1 MHKGEKM
8 KKEIYINESMGE
20 TRIAILEDGQLV
32 EVYIEK
38 QDKHRMVG
46 NVYRGVVE
54 NVLPGMQAAFV
65 DIGYDINAFL
75 PFTEIQNNK
84 YIDGTDSDEHHNK
97 NNHNH
102 GSIKVDLQ
110 TGQEIFIQVIK
121 EPFAGKGPRVTTE
134 VAIPGR
140 LLVLVPNEKYIG
152 ISKKVWDKYERRRLK
167 KIANSLK
174 EDNFGLI
181 IRTVAEGKSE
191 EQLSNDYKA
200 LIKKW
205 QTLKSKTKRAKA
217 PCIVYEDLETA
228 SSVIRDLFSSDVE
241 KIVIDSK
248 KLYRKTQTYLE
259 EVSPNMASR
268 LDYYKLK
275 TPIFEG
281 MGIEDDIAKLLRPK
295 VWLKSGAYL
304 IIEKTEAMV
313 VVDVN
318 SGRFVGKKGHEENSL
333 KINLEAAREV
343 ARQLRLRDL
352 SGLIVIDFIDMR
364 EVANQRKVY
373 HELRKELNKDRAKVA
388 VSPISEFGL
397 LEMTRQRIRLS
408 LLDSMSDEC
417 PTCHGAGK
425 IISLETLITRI
436 DHWLRRYK
444 SKFSD
449 LRLRL
454 DLHPENAEFL
464 DTNKKKIIRGLM
476 WQNFVHISVAANSSI
491 KRDQY
496 RFYRAK
502 DGKDVTN
509 KVDIV

>member
-1 MHKGEKM
+1 M
-8 KKEIYINESMGE
+8 
-20 TRIAILEDGQLV
+20 
-32 EVYIEK
+32 
-38 QDKHRMVG
+38 
-46 NVYRGVVE
+46 
-54 NVLPGMQAAFV
+54 
-65 DIGYDINAFL
+65 
-75 PFTEIQNNK
+75 
-84 YIDGTDSDEHHNK
+84 
-97 NNHNH
+97 
-102 GSIKVDLQ
+102 
-110 TGQEIFIQVIK
+110 
-121 EPFAGKGPRVTTE
+121 
-134 VAIPGR
+134 
-140 LLVLVPNEKYIG
+140 
-152 ISKKVWDKYERRRLK
+152 
-167 KIANSLK
+167 
-174 EDNFGLI
+174 
-181 IRTVAEGKSE
+181 
-191 EQLSNDYKA
+191 
-200 LIKKW
+200 
-205 QTLKSKTKRAKA
+205 
-217 PCIVYEDLETA
+217 
-228 SSVIRDLFSSDVE
+228 FSSDVE

-275 TPIFEG
+275 TPVFEG

-352 SGLIVIDFIDMR
+352 SGLIVIDFIDLR
-364 EVANQRKVY
+364 EANNQRKVY

-454 DLHPENAEFL
+454 DLHPENEEFL
-464 DTNKKKIIRGLM
+464 NTNKKKILRGLM

>member
-1 MHKGEKM
+1 M

-20 TRIAILEDGQLV
+20 TRIAIMEDGQLV

-65 DIGYDINAFL
+65 DIGYEINAFL
-75 PFTEIQNNK
+75 PFTEIQN
-84 YIDGTDSDEHHNK
+84 DEYLDDDLKENDKK
-97 NNHNH
+97 NNRNN
-102 GSIKVDLQ
+102 GSIKVDLS
-110 TGQEIFIQVIK
+110 TGQEIYVQVIK
-121 EPFAGKGPRVTTE
+121 EPFAGKGPRVTTGI
-134 VAIPGR
+134 ALPGR
-140 LLVLVPNEKYIG
+140 LLVLVPNSKYVG
-152 ISKKVWDKYERRRLK
+152 ISKKMWDKYERRRLK
-167 KIANSLK
+167 KIANKIK
-174 EDNFGLI
+174 ENNVGLI

-191 EQLSNDYKA
+191 EQINNDYQN

-205 QTLKSKTKRAKA
+205 KTVERKVKNTKA
-217 PCIVYEDLETA
+217 PAIVYEDLETA
-228 SSVIRDLFSSDVE
+228 SSVIRDLFSPDVE

-248 KLYRKTQTYLE
+248 KLYRKTQTYLD

-281 MGIEDDIAKLLRPK
+281 MGIEDEIAKLLRPK

-318 SGRFVGKKGHEENSL
+318 SGRYVGKKAHEDNSL

-364 EVANQRKVY
+364 EEENRKKIY
-373 HELRKELNKDRAKVA
+373 YELRKELKKDRAKVA

-408 LLDSMSDEC
+408 LIDSMSDEC

-425 IISLETLITRI
+425 IISIETLITRI
-436 DHWLRRYK
+436 DHWVRRYK
-444 SKFSD
+444 SKFRN

-454 DLHPENAEFL
+454 DLHPENADFL
-464 DTNKKKIIRGLM
+464 IKNKKKVLRGLM
-476 WQNFVHISVAANSSI
+476 WKNFVHISIESNVSI

-496 RFYRAK
+496 RFFNVK

>member
-1 MHKGEKM
+1 M

-84 YIDGTDSDEHHNK
+84 YLGETDSDEHHNK

-191 EQLSNDYKA
+191 EQLTNDYKA

-205 QTLKSKTKRAKA
+205 QTLISKTKRAKA

-248 KLYRKTQTYLE
+248 KLYRKTQTYLD

-268 LDYYKLK
+268 LDYY
-275 TPIFEG
+275 
-281 MGIEDDIAKLLRPK
+281 
-295 VWLKSGAYL
+295 
-304 IIEKTEAMV
+304 
-313 VVDVN
+313 
-318 SGRFVGKKGHEENSL
+318 
-333 KINLEAAREV
+333 
-343 ARQLRLRDL
+343 
-352 SGLIVIDFIDMR
+352 
-364 EVANQRKVY
+364 
-373 HELRKELNKDRAKVA
+373 
-388 VSPISEFGL
+388 
-397 LEMTRQRIRLS
+397 
-408 LLDSMSDEC
+408 
-417 PTCHGAGK
+417 
-425 IISLETLITRI
+425 
-436 DHWLRRYK
+436 
-444 SKFSD
+444 
-449 LRLRL
+449 
-454 DLHPENAEFL
+454 
-464 DTNKKKIIRGLM
+464 
-476 WQNFVHISVAANSSI
+476 
-491 KRDQY
+491 
-496 RFYRAK
+496 
-502 DGKDVTN
+502 
-509 KVDIV
+509 

>member
-1 MHKGEKM
+1 M

-20 TRIAILEDGQLV
+20 TRIAIVEDGQLV

-65 DIGYDINAFL
+65 DIGHEINAFL
-75 PFTEIQNNK
+75 PFTEIQDDEYLDDDDINNNK
-84 YIDGTDSDEHHNK
+84 K
-97 NNHNH
+97 NNRNN
-102 GSIKVDLQ
+102 GAIKVDLT
-110 TGQEIFIQVIK
+110 TGQEIYVQVIK
-121 EPFAGKGPRVTTE
+121 EPFAGKGPRVTTGI
-134 VAIPGR
+134 ALPGR
-140 LLVLVPNEKYIG
+140 LLVLVPNSKYVG
-152 ISKKVWDKYERRRLK
+152 ISKKMWDKYERRRLK
-167 KIANSLK
+167 KIANKIK
-174 EDNFGLI
+174 EKNVGVI

-191 EQLSNDYKA
+191 DQINNDYKS

-205 QTLKSKTKRAKA
+205 KQVEAKVKSVKTPAL
-217 PCIVYEDLETA
+217 VYEDLETA
-228 SSVIRDLFSSDVE
+228 SSVIRDLFSPDVE

-248 KLYRKTQTYLE
+248 KLFRKTQTYLD

-268 LDYYKLK
+268 LDFYKLK

-281 MGIEDDIAKLLRPK
+281 MGIEDEIGKLLRPK

-318 SGRFVGKKGHEENSL
+318 SGRYVGKKGHEDNSL

-364 EVANQRKVY
+364 EEENRKKIY
-373 HELRKELNKDRAKVA
+373 YELRKELKRDRAKVA

-408 LLDSMSDEC
+408 LIDSMSDEC
-417 PTCHGAGK
+417 PSCHGAGR
-425 IISLETLITRI
+425 IISIETLITRI
-436 DHWLRRYK
+436 DHWVRRYK
-444 SKFSD
+444 SKFRN

-454 DLHPENAEFL
+454 DLHPENADFL
-464 DTNKKKIIRGLM
+464 ITNKKKVLRGLM
-476 WQNFVHISVAANSSI
+476 WKNFVHISIEANASI

-496 RFYRAK
+496 RFFNVK